1 MTLTKLI
8 HNYSAKGDWC
18 CLFLEYTKNEMDM
31 VLLLSLTP
39 NRGHNMSITLKVC
52 EKLATVHFCDVIN
65 IVISSGIVTSP
76 SSNDVIM

>member
-8 HNYSAKGDWC
+8 HNYSARGEWC
-18 CLFLEYTKNEMDM
+18 ILFLEYTNNEMAM
-31 VLLLSLTP
+31 VLLSLTP
-39 NRGHNMSITLKVC
+39 NRGHNISITLKVC
-52 EKLATVHFCDVIN
+52 EKLTTVHFCDVMN